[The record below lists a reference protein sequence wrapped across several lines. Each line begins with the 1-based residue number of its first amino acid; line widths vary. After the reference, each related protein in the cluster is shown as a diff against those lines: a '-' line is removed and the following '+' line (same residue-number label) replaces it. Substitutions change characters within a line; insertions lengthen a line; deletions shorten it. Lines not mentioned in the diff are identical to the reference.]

1 MPRAGLDGA
10 CQVRPRARSGLVQP
24 LVCPCMHGF
33 CAQNLPVT
41 QADKRP
47 PTRPPTRE
55 QLRAFA
61 ARRWDL
67 VADEKLAFLADRYR
81 REGAAGSRRAAQG
94 IARRWASLHPG
105 GPTAEARQDDLEHH
119 IALKRKLDATAHV
132 VGRR

>member
-10 CQVRPRARSGLVQP
+10 CQVRPRARSGLDQS
-24 LVCPCMHGF
+24 LVCPCMHGS
-33 CAQNLPVT
+33 CEQNLPVT
-41 QADKRP
+41 QANK
-47 PTRPPTRE
+47 RPPTRE

-81 REGAAGSRRAAQG
+81 REGAAGSRRAAHG
-94 IARRWASLHPG
+94 MARRWASLHPD
-105 GPTAEARQDDLEHH
+105 GPTAEARRADLEHH